1 MSIIFLALFAP
12 IAVAIAVNATQ
23 YAALMQFLTDARARS
38 ITFNQSQCPPQT
50 SYPTSRIACNA
61 DGGISQLQ
69 LYLAVLNG
77 NLSSN
82 SLMQL
87 TDLRY
92 LNLSNNNL
100 VGPIDALAKLSG
112 LTMLDV
118 SYNALTGDALS
129 VVQQLPN
136 LTDCVLQALTP
147 EDTNCFTG
155 FVAANASLCN
165 DVNANPLYLCRVYK
179 PRITTTLAP
188 SPTTT
193 NAPSTTTTVTTI
205 MTTSPPSSSSM
216 PTTTTT
222 KMRPTSTAATTSI
235 TESSSHGTTT
245 TNFMTTALEKISSQK
260 PSAPAILSSAS
271 MQQQQQQHLVIV
283 VLSVIVALLYVAFAA
298 YFVVRKLRQRR
309 EEEHERRL
317 GLPSA
322 SGPLL
327 SATELL
333 SVSDR
338 ETDDSQ
344 PIVNVAKSEYG
355 PIHLP
360 PEQPSDGYSN
370 LPALHLAA
378 PREKADSD
386 DNDSDVDEKIRKRT
400 DFVPPETTKK
410 AALPPPFVIASA
422 PPLQEAHNYD
432 RVPAPLNGSGSSA
445 ASDGQHEYDGVKVKQ
460 RIIYDIV
467 KVPSART
474 VYDQCESSL
483 T

>member
-100 VGPIDALAKLSG
+100 VGPIDALTKLSG

-155 FVAANASLCN
+155 FVAVNASLCN

-205 MTTSPPSSSSM
+205 MTTTPPSSSSI
-216 PTTTTT
+216 PTTTTTIT
-222 KMRPTSTAATTSI
+222 KMRPTSIAATTSI
-235 TESSSHGTTT
+235 TESSSHGAVTTSFTTT
-245 TNFMTTALEKISSQK
+245 VLEKISSQK

-271 MQQQQQQHLVIV
+271 MQQQQQQHLAIV
-283 VLSVIVALLYVAFAA
+283 LLSVVVALLYVAFAA

-309 EEEHERRL
+309 EEEHDRRL
-317 GLPSA
+317 GLP
-322 SGPLL
+322 GPLL

-333 SVSDR
+333 SLSDR
-338 ETDDSQ
+338 ETDESQ

-370 LPALHLAA
+370 LPAL

-400 DFVPPETTKK
+400 AFIPAETTKNV
-410 AALPPPFVIASA
+410 ALPPPFVPSA
-422 PPLQEAHNYD
+422 PPQEANNYD